1 MKLPAIGTMLLCLTA
16 FAGCSKAPPQVRE
29 IAVPRQVTS
38 QVSEPDVSQAGTNG
52 ELLELL
58 FDYRMALHM
67 CNGKLEAIEKAY
79 GDKE

>member
-1 MKLPAIGTMLLCLTA
+1 M
-16 FAGCSKAPPQVRE
+16 
-29 IAVPRQVTS
+29 PRQVTS